1 VTARVSGLSD
11 AQAFHAR
18 RVIIKDVHNM
28 MQHQAAIHYTQGPRR
43 WEGIDHRCNHLDGTF
58 PHHADCSS
66 TLTWLIWDAIARS
79 YHVHDLVNHAAW
91 KAGYTG
97 TAQSGGKQVK
107 HESNLL
113 IGDGIFYGDQGGGI
127 SEHTAI
133 YIGGGHVFSH
143 GGESGPFILPMDY
156 RKDRRRELMRR
167 YI

>member
-1 VTARVSGLSD
+1 MGSRVSGLND

-28 MQHQAAIHYTQGPRR
+28 MQHKSIIHYSQGPDR
-43 WEGIDHRCNHLDGTF
+43 WEGIDRRCTHLNGTF
-58 PHHADCSS
+58 PLHADCSS

-79 YHVHDLVNHAAW
+79 YHVHDLVNHDNW
-91 KAGYTG
+91 RAGYTG
-97 TAQSGGKQVK
+97 TAQTGGKRVK
-107 HESNLL
+107 HDSNLL
-113 IGDGIFYGDQGGGI
+113 IGDGIFYGDQGGGV

-143 GGESGPFILPMDY
+143 GSEAGPFILPIDY
-156 RKDRRRELMRR
+156 RPDRRRELMRR